1 MVQSPFDDV
10 TTVRPWASVDVET
23 LLDPLPGPE

>member
-10 TTVRPWASVDVET
+10 TTVRPSDVADDM
-23 LLDPLPGPE
+23 LVAPEPEWL